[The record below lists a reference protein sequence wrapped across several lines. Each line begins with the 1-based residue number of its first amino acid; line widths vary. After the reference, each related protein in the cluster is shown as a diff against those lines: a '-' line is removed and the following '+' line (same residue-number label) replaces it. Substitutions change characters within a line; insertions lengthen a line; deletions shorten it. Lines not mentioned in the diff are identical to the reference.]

1 MAFFSFS
8 IPKAIQRAAD
18 GGRSRRPYHVYEIRI
33 TPSGVSGS
41 TAGNESW
48 CVYRRYN
55 EFYRLH
61 RRLQKQYPTVKKLD
75 FPPKKKFG
83 NLVRDWAGRVA
94 GSSHT
99 SPLCLVVRA
108 RNRNYPSPESIPI
121 PITQLQSEST
131 SELKSAPESPYAVK
145 KFISLYI
152 SLCLAVRSG
161 SFDC

>member
-94 GSSHT
+94 GSSRT

-121 PITQLQSEST
+121 PIDFGIEISSRISICRQ
-131 SELKSAPESPYAVK
+131 KVHIAVY
-145 KFISLYI
+145 FTLSGRT
-152 SLCLAVRSG
+152 VRLL
-161 SFDC
+161 

>member
-83 NLVRDWAGRVA
+83 NLVRDWGRACCRFFPHLTIV
-94 GSSHT
+94 SSGA
-99 SPLCLVVRA
+99 S
-108 RNRNYPSPESIPI
+108 SK
-121 PITQLQSEST
+121 
-131 SELKSAPESPYAVK
+131 SELSV
-145 KFISLYI
+145 
-152 SLCLAVRSG
+152 SG
-161 SFDC
+161 IDSNSNRLRN